1 MKIGKEK
8 EVETKIHKKQDSKIH
23 KKKDV
28 KIDNKAMSTRTKNN
42 ARAMRKVVESKITD
56 SIEGGEN
63 IEETFEATGMAMK
76 PLKSIA
82 KEGNRIRK
90 KAKVQNFKK
99 RS

>member
-1 MKIGKEK
+1 
-8 EVETKIHKKQDSKIH
+8 
-23 KKKDV
+23 
-28 KIDNKAMSTRTKNN
+28 MSTRTKNN

-82 KEGNRIRK
+82 KEVIELEKGKSFKTSKRGHRK
-90 KAKVQNFKK
+90 QGEKEND
-99 RS
+99 